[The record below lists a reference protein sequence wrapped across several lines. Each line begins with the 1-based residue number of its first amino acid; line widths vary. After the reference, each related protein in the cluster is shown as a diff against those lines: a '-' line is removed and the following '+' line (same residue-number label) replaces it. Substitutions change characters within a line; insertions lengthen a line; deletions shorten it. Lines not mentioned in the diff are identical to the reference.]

1 MEMNLSGEPI
11 NAERAFVAGLVSKV
25 VPADQLLDET
35 HKTAAKVCILY
46 KKFVSGLFS
55 ILQRHH
61 LKVILSDNDDFSF
74 KFEIFWL
81 PGFLNLFLNPEKT
94 TL

>member
-35 HKTAAKVCILY
+35 HKTAAKVRILY
-46 KKFVSGLFS
+46 IEFCF
-55 ILQRHH
+55 
-61 LKVILSDNDDFSF
+61 
-74 KFEIFWL
+74 
-81 PGFLNLFLNPEKT
+81 
-94 TL
+94 

>member
-35 HKTAAKVCILY
+35 HKTAAKVCILSPVINAEIY
-46 KKFVSGLFS
+46 K
-55 ILQRHH
+55 I
-61 LKVILSDNDDFSF
+61 D
-74 KFEIFWL
+74 
-81 PGFLNLFLNPEKT
+81 
-94 TL
+94 

>member
-1 MEMNLSGEPI
+1 MGKSLAMEMNLSGEPI

-46 KKFVSGLFS
+46 KEFS
-55 ILQRHH
+55 L
-61 LKVILSDNDDFSF
+61 
-74 KFEIFWL
+74 
-81 PGFLNLFLNPEKT
+81 
-94 TL
+94 